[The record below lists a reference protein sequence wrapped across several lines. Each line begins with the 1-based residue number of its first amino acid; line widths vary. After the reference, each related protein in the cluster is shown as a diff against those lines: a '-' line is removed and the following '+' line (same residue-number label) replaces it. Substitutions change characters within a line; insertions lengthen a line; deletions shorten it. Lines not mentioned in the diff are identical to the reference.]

1 MSGYVATP
9 RNDDLDHSTHL
20 ARQRAEN
27 IRDLLSMGEHPERI
41 CLRLGITMDVYEQT
55 LRRY

>member
-1 MSGYVATP
+1 MSTYVATG

-20 ARQRAEN
+20 VRQRAEN
-27 IRDLLSMGEHPERI
+27 IRDLLDMGEHPEHI
-41 CLRLGITMDVYEQT
+41 CVRLGITMDVYEQT